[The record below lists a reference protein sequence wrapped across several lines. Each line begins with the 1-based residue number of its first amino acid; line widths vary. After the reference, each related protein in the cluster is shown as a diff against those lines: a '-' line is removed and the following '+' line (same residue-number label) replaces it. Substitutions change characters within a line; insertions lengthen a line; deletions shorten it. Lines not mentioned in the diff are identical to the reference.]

1 MAVILIVDPDPSN
14 RSLLELLAV
23 RLGHSTIGPQEWV
36 RGEEPDLVVL
46 EPESRPGV
54 RLARGIR
61 RRFPTVPILC
71 VSIDGPTPETRKLD
85 PIGHLMKPFRRSEL
99 ERAIELALESVP
111 GRLTA

>member
-54 RLARGIR
+54 RLVRGIR

-111 GRLTA
+111 GRLTT

>member
-1 MAVILIVDPDPSN
+1 VAVILIVDPDPSN
-14 RSLLELLAV
+14 RSLLELLAM
-23 RLGHSTIGPQEWV
+23 RLGHTTIGPGEWV

-61 RRFPTVPILC
+61 RRFPNLPILC
-71 VSIDGPTPETRKLD
+71 VSIDGPTAETRKLN

-99 ERAIELALESVP
+99 EGAIELALESSQ

>member
-1 MAVILIVDPDPSN
+1 VAVILIVDPDPSN

-23 RLGHSTIGPQEWV
+23 RLGHTTIGPQEWV

-46 EPESRPGV
+46 EPESRPGMRLV
-54 RLARGIR
+54 RGLR
-61 RRFPTVPILC
+61 RRFPSLPILC
-71 VSIDGPTPETRKLD
+71 VSIDGPTPETRTLN

-99 ERAIELALESVP
+99 ELAIEGALDAAP